1 MIALRLEQ
9 IYSGSEVYDANMVP
23 TTAPTADAV
32 SETLMPAVGAVRRLL
47 RRSTGPLVTTTS
59 DASRDVSTSQREV
72 LLMVGKRKGRSVAE
86 IADELGLAPNS
97 VSTIVTQLVAA
108 GLLVRETDPQDRRVG
123 RLTLTAPAQDALD
136 SARARRRGV
145 LHEALDRLTPRQLAD
160 LAAGIDAL
168 GALADELR
176 DLERA
181 R

>member
-1 MIALRLEQ
+1 
-9 IYSGSEVYDANMVP
+9 MVTP
-23 TTAPTADAV
+23 TAPTADTV

-47 RRSTGPLVTTTS
+47 RRLAGPVVTSTPDTP
-59 DASRDVSTSQREV
+59 RDVSTSQREV
-72 LLMVGKRKGRSVAE
+72 LFMVGKRKGRSVAE
-86 IADELGLAPNS
+86 IAHELGLAPNS

-123 RLTLTAPAQDALD
+123 RLTVTPRARDALD

-168 GALADELR
+168 EALAGELR